1 MAKQEFLRFQK
12 GDFLAIAIVAVLA
25 VLVALCF
32 LPKGSNSPVQAQI
45 YQSGDLIMTVPLEED
60 ASFTITGKYTNV
72 ITVADGRIA
81 VSASDCP
88 GEDCV
93 HSGAIHSSGRSI
105 VCLPN
110 SVEIRVVNAQ
120 SDVDFVVG

>member
-32 LPKGSNSPVQAQI
+32 LPKDSDSPVQAQI

-93 HSGAIHSSGRSI
+93 HSGAIHTSGRSI